1 VRTHANFSED
11 NRSAACAC
19 ARETDRMVG
28 KTVPIALDVM
38 GSAVVAATALPFVRK
53 GYWWVR
59 IWDFPRLQ
67 TAAVGALVLCG
78 YLLWPPHSWAEWLI
92 VAGLLSAVGYQA
104 VRIYPFTPLAP
115 AQVLSSEN
123 PAAERKLRLLVAN
136 VRAEN
141 RRVQPLLD
149 LIAAARPDVVLT
161 LEPDGFWQRALAVLD
176 RDFPHRLK
184 QPQDN
189 HYGMLLFSRLEL
201 WQAQIRFL
209 MDPEV
214 PSFHAHLVLRSGD
227 RVHLYA
233 VHPRP
238 PQTFQASFDRDAE
251 LLVIGR
257 EIHASPEPAIVAGD
271 LNDVGWSHTTR
282 LFQRMSGLMDPR
294 LGRGLFS
301 TFPATLPLLRWP
313 LDHIFFDAE
322 FRLCRLE
329 RLGFI
334 GSDHFPILAE
344 LSFEPESA
352 HEHEA
357 RAPMPDDRAAAR
369 RMIREG
375 RAR

>member
-1 VRTHANFSED
+1 
-11 NRSAACAC
+11 
-19 ARETDRMVG
+19 M
-28 KTVPIALDVM
+28 PIALDVI
-38 GSAVVAATALPFVRK
+38 GFAVIVTTALPFIRK

-67 TAAVGALVLCG
+67 SAIVGVLVLCG
-78 YLLWPPHSWAEWLI
+78 FLLWPPDALI
-92 VAGLLSAVGYQA
+92 ERVVFAGLLLAVGYQA
-104 VRIYPFTPLAP
+104 FRIYPFTPLAP
-115 AQVLSSEN
+115 IQVLASED
-123 PAAERKLRLLVAN
+123 PDPERKLRLLVAN

-149 LIAAARPDVVLT
+149 LVAATRPDVVLT
-161 LEPDGFWQRALAVLD
+161 LEPDGFWQRELAVLD
-176 RDFPHRLK
+176 REFPFRLK

-201 WQAQIRFL
+201 RDAEVRFL
-209 MDPEV
+209 MDPGV
-214 PSFHAHLVLRSGD
+214 PSFRARLVLRSGHG
-227 RVHLYA
+227 VHLYA
-233 VHPRP
+233 LHPRP

-257 EIHASPEPAIVAGD
+257 EIHANPEPAIVAGD

-282 LFQRMSGLMDPR
+282 LFQRISGLMDPR

-301 TFPATLPLLRWP
+301 TFPATIPFMRWP
-313 LDHIFFDAE
+313 LDHVFFDPE

-352 HEHEA
+352 DEHEA
-357 RAPMPDDRAAAR
+357 RAPMPGDRATAR

>member
-1 VRTHANFSED
+1 MPAEADRR
-11 NRSAACAC
+11 NR
-19 ARETDRMVG
+19 

-38 GSAVVAATALPFVRK
+38 GFAVIATTVLPFIRK

-67 TAAVGALVLCG
+67 TAAVGVLVLCG
-78 YLLWPPHSWAEWLI
+78 FFFWPPAAALEWLVPACLLPA
-92 VAGLLSAVGYQA
+92 VAYQA
-104 VRIYPFTPLAP
+104 LRIYPFTPLA
-115 AQVLSSEN
+115 AVQVLPSEHHA
-123 PAAERKLRLLVAN
+123 PERKLCLLVAN

-141 RRVQPLLD
+141 RRVRPLLD
-149 LIAAARPDVVLT
+149 LVAATRPDVVLT
-161 LEPDGFWQRALAVLD
+161 LEPDAFWDRELAVLD
-176 RDFPHRLK
+176 VDFPYRIK

-201 WQAQIRFL
+201 RDPEVRFL
-209 MDPEV
+209 MDPDV
-214 PSFHAHLVLRSGD
+214 PSFHAHLVLRTGD
-227 RVHLYA
+227 CVHLYA

-238 PQTFQASFDRDAE
+238 PHAFQASFDRDAE
-251 LLVIGR
+251 LLAIGR
-257 EIHASPEPAIVAGD
+257 EIHANPAPAIVAGD

-282 LFQRMSGLMDPR
+282 LFQRISGLMDPR

-301 TFPATLPLLRWP
+301 TFPARVPLLRWP
-313 LDHIFFDAE
+313 LDHVFFDPE

-344 LSFEPESA
+344 LSFEPEGA
-352 HEHEA
+352 DEHEA
-357 RAPMPDDRAAAR
+357 RAPMPGDRATAR